1 MSNVCLFARLAQ
13 SFHFRTV
20 AAIVFMITHGHELAD
35 GKDHLMELAERTDDD
50 FSESSV
56 PGAFIVDVFPI
67 RELKPSLFHV
77 Y

>member
-1 MSNVCLFARLAQ
+1 
-13 SFHFRTV
+13 
-20 AAIVFMITHGHELAD
+20 MITHGHELAD